1 MVLEIITLYKG
12 EVSMDNLVSKHS
24 DIIPSEIRKTIS
36 RRYKTVTKAIN
47 QEFWN
52 SSSDTAHSFYVGSY
66 GRGTA
71 VSTSDIDI
79 LVEMPKETYIRY
91 DSIQGNGQS
100 RLLQVV
106 KSAIQNAYPRS
117 DVRADGQVIKINFAD
132 DIYFEVLP
140 AFLSTDWYYKE
151 TYTYPDTNMGGNWK
165 STNPKAEQEAMKKKN
180 DSSNGLLQATCR
192 HFRYIRDRYYSSYH
206 LSGIVIDSFVYVAMG
221 NWKYLEPGESG
232 TASAGDYERLLKDY
246 LDRNTIWGN
255 LNLTAPGSG
264 QSVDTA
270 SSIECLEKVIDKI
283 LS

>member
-140 AFLSTDWYYKE
+140 AFLSTDWYYK
-151 TYTYPDTNMGGNWK
+151 
-165 STNPKAEQEAMKKKN
+165 
-180 DSSNGLLQATCR
+180 
-192 HFRYIRDRYYSSYH
+192 
-206 LSGIVIDSFVYVAMG
+206 
-221 NWKYLEPGESG
+221 
-232 TASAGDYERLLKDY
+232 
-246 LDRNTIWGN
+246 
-255 LNLTAPGSG
+255 
-264 QSVDTA
+264 
-270 SSIECLEKVIDKI
+270 
-283 LS
+283 